1 MLKNVVLPAPL
12 GPMIDTMDLTGTS
25 KETSLQATRPPKI
38 FDTSVAAR
46 IAGPVGRPSLAGAV
60 AVAGSSLI
68 RAPRSPD
75 RDPRCRRPRARAG
88 ACARGSGRRV

>member
-12 GPMIDTMDLTGTS
+12 GPMNDTMDLTGTS

-46 IAGPVGRPSLAGAV
+46 IAGPVGRPPLAGAV

-68 RAPRSPD
+68 RAPRARARPLRSP
-75 RDPRCRRPRARAG
+75 RLRARAG
-88 ACARGSGRRV
+88 ACARGSGRRA